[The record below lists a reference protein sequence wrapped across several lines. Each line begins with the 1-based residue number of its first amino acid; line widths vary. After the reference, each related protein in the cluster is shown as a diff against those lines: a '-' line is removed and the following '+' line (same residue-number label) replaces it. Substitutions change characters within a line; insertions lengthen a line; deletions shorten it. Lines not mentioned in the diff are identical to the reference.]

1 MRLTLLFIISFSCY
15 NLIQYYSNISI
26 TDLFPKLEAN
36 TEIEASTGMEVKNP
50 LNEESI
56 YILNGDR
63 ISIKSTLDLFEHYKF
78 EYYDHSNGLLYI
90 SNNNKIMYAST
101 NQIKWIKVVSHIKN
115 DFQKVIL
122 PIGGSLSGMAIGLG
136 IGTGIVL
143 TNCDPTLGSIGAGAG
158 IGALAG
164 GVAGL
169 TATKKG
175 DYYKYSTKK
184 IYLSGKKAWDIIPV
198 DADEIINSG
207 INSANPIY

>member
-1 MRLTLLFIISFSCY
+1 MRLTLLFIISFSSY

-50 LNEESI
+50 LNGESI
-56 YILNGDR
+56 YILNGDS

-101 NQIKWIKVVSHIKN
+101 NQIKWIKVVSYIKD

-122 PIGGSLSGMAIGLG
+122 PIGAGLSGMAIGLG
-136 IGTGIVL
+136 VGTGIVL
-143 TNCDPTLGSIGAGAG
+143 TSCDPTLGSVGVGVG

-164 GVAGL
+164 SVAGL
-169 TATKKG
+169 TATKKE